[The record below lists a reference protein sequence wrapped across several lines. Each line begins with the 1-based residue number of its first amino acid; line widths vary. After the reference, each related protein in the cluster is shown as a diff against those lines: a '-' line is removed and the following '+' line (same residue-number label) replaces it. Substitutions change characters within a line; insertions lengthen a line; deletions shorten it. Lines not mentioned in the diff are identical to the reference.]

1 MLLTNHATTQF
12 HLLQAIHH
20 LVHIKHD
27 MGAVRDEYSSVRLQS
42 VFLQRFQLLEE
53 TGYVNNAATS
63 DDIDAAGIHE
73 TAREDMEV
81 VRDAVRDN
89 GVSGVVTTLGA
100 GADLRLMGQDI
111 GQFSFSFISPL
122 CSEHHSSRHREGG
135 RQEGKSGG
143 AAGGFSIPR

>member
-12 HLLQAIHH
+12 HLLQTIHH

-63 DDIDAAGIHE
+63 NDIDAARVHE
-73 TAREDMEV
+73 TAREDMEIV
-81 VRDAVRDN
+81 CDTVRDN
-89 GVSGVVTTLGA
+89 RVSGVVAALGA
-100 GADLRLMGQDI
+100 GADLRLMG
-111 GQFSFSFISPL
+111 
-122 CSEHHSSRHREGG
+122 
-135 RQEGKSGG
+135 
-143 AAGGFSIPR
+143 